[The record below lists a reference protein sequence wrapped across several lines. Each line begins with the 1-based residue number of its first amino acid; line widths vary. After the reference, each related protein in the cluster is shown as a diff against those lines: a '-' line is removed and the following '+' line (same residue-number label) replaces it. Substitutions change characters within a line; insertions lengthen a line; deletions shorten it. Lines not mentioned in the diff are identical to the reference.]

1 MFRLTAKDLAK
12 RFGARKLFSALNFE
26 LTTGDSLAVIGPNGS
41 GKSTLLLTLLG
52 LQRPTKG
59 SVTFAE
65 GDTELDDAARRR
77 LVSFVSPYL
86 NLYDQLTAEENL
98 KFFITVS
105 GGHVTG
111 KQINKVL
118 QQVGLEGRGVDP
130 VAEFSSGMK
139 QRLKYALALLSNP
152 AYLFLDEP
160 TSNLDREG
168 KKIAVQLVEQLRAD
182 SILIIAT
189 NEEEE
194 YQLAT
199 AQCRLGQ

>member
-1 MFRLTAKDLAK
+1 
-12 RFGARKLFSALNFE
+12 
-26 LTTGDSLAVIGPNGS
+26 
-41 GKSTLLLTLLG
+41 
-52 LQRPTKG
+52 
-59 SVTFAE
+59 
-65 GDTELDDAARRR
+65 
-77 LVSFVSPYL
+77 
-86 NLYDQLTAEENL
+86 
-98 KFFITVS
+98 
-105 GGHVTG
+105 
-111 KQINKVL
+111 
-118 QQVGLEGRGVDP
+118 
-130 VAEFSSGMK
+130 MK

-168 KKIAVQLVEQLRAD
+168 KNIVVQLVEQLRTD